1 MLKAEVPRTERR
13 VPLLEGVGEL
23 KAQSPLDK
31 QEGGSHYKDLAI
43 QPVEYCLKNNLNYC
57 QSSAIKYVTRAGTK
71 GPAREDVRKAIHFLE
86 IWLEV
91 LEAGGFEPESTVL
104 DPLRAQQNQ
113 EVTGRPAPLETD
125 PTGLGAS
132 LKAGR
137 VLSDQEVQEL
147 KTGDQV
153 ITLKKLLISGAES
166 DSFTFVGPNSLCDV
180 WVSKDNVYQ
189 TVELRP
195 REGVNWWYYVEELCG
210 NLRWPTE
217 EELANASGE

>member
-1 MLKAEVPRTERR
+1 M
-13 VPLLEGVGEL
+13 
-23 KAQSPLDK
+23 
-31 QEGGSHYKDLAI
+31 AI
-43 QPVEYCLKNNLNYC
+43 QPSVYCEQNKLSHL
-57 QSSAIKYVTRAGTK
+57 QSQAIKYISREGRKHDAGV
-71 GPAREDVRKAIHFLE
+71 DMRKALHCLQMYLE
-86 IWLEV
+86 LHG
-91 LEAGGFEPESTVL
+91 LQEAGGFEPESTVL

-113 EVTGRPAPLETD
+113 EGDREACSLETD

-153 ITLKKLLISGAES
+153 ITLKKLLISGAS
-166 DSFTFVGPNSLCDV
+166 LIHSPLWAPNSLCDV
-180 WVSKDNVYQ
+180 WVSKDNVCQ